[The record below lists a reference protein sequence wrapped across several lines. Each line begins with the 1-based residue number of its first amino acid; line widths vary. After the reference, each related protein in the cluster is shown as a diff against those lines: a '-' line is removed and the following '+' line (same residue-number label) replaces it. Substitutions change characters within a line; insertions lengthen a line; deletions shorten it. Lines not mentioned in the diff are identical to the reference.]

1 MPIQTEVG
9 KNEIFKTSLISNC
22 KRSRGQ
28 VEGKLI
34 SQKSVRHDSYL
45 NIKVG
50 IEAMISGDANCGVV
64 REFIKMVI

>member
-1 MPIQTEVG
+1 M
-9 KNEIFKTSLISNC
+9 
-22 KRSRGQ
+22 
-28 VEGKLI
+28 EGKLI